1 MLKMEK
7 EQKKR
12 LKKYWTDVA
21 AGRISV
27 DKLGKDKKTPQ
38 NKPKQPSDTHKRK
51 KQLNNKGGK

>member
-1 MLKMEK
+1 MEK